1 MFYDKNQ
8 KIRVLITAGPTREH
22 IDPVRYISNEST
34 GKMGYAIAEAFL
46 EAGMDVILIS
56 GPVHISHNV
65 PVDKITHVSSALEML
80 EAARSEWNDVDVVI
94 FSAAVADYRVE
105 TVASEK
111 IKKDDENMSLQLVK
125 NPDIALEFG
134 KVKRANQFS
143 IGFALET
150 ENLLDNARK
159 KLLKKN
165 LDFVVLNS
173 AREVG
178 AGFGWDTNRV
188 TFVYPEKVVEFEMKQ
203 KKDVAYDILAA
214 SETFI
219 KQHGVCAQ

>member
-1 MFYDKNQ
+1 M
-8 KIRVLITAGPTREH
+8 
-22 IDPVRYISNEST
+22 RYISNEST

-173 AREVG
+173 ALEVG
-178 AGFGWDTNRV
+178 AGV
-188 TFVYPEKVVEFEMKQ
+188 
-203 KKDVAYDILAA
+203 
-214 SETFI
+214 S
-219 KQHGVCAQ
+219 